1 MIYVFSWQA
10 QKSGGTPPTC
20 TKFFVKAH
28 TKKDGT
34 YPNDV
39 TRERYVC
46 KMLFCLLFI
55 YLQLKFV

>member
-10 QKSGGTPPTC
+10 QKSSGTPPTRA
-20 TKFFVKAH
+20 KFFVKAH
-28 TKKDGT
+28 KKKDGN
-34 YPNDV
+34 YPKEA
-39 TRERYVC
+39 TREIFVC

>member
-10 QKSGGTPPTC
+10 QKSGGTPLTRA
-20 TKFFVKAH
+20 KFFVKAH
-28 TKKDGT
+28 KKKDLSKEAT
-34 YPNDV
+34 Q
-39 TRERYVC
+39 EICVC

>member
-10 QKSGGTPPTC
+10 QKSGGTPTRA
-20 TKFFVKAH
+20 KFFVKAH
-28 TKKDGT
+28 KKKDGT
-34 YPNDV
+34 YPNEA
-39 TRERYVC
+39 TREICVC